1 MIKCNYSIIRV
12 EGWLLN
18 MVDENYITQLENRIE
33 EYETMLFMSNNELKD
48 SSNFTAMDATEIFEE
63 TKTLIK
69 NLH

>member
-1 MIKCNYSIIRV
+1 
-12 EGWLLN
+12 